1 MRASAAGHF
10 AALAVLRALEGDA
23 VGVISAFLQAAPR
36 SDDDMDAVSDSLPGG
51 PVYGNNRALAKC
63 VFAFVRAWWSQLD
76 ATSQT
81 SSSGTS
87 GREVL
92 SGTSSSGVLP
102 ATESDDNLPQPVFP
116 TTFASSAITDD
127 FERILA
133 SITRSVIL
141 SAMPNSGASPD
152 FFTCPR
158 LEANPMACNSSA
170 SEADGTSSWRDTCP
184 LAPRSWLANM
194 SNVDASKEIAVIRRY
209 LLRALPDLISI
220 DEAAA
225 ASLVLDLLGAEQ
237 ATEVIPA
244 LDKFPRLQVGTT
256 AS

>member
-1 MRASAAGHF
+1 
-10 AALAVLRALEGDA
+10 
-23 VGVISAFLQAAPR
+23 
-36 SDDDMDAVSDSLPGG
+36 
-51 PVYGNNRALAKC
+51 
-63 VFAFVRAWWSQLD
+63 
-76 ATSQT
+76 
-81 SSSGTS
+81 
-87 GREVL
+87 
-92 SGTSSSGVLP
+92 
-102 ATESDDNLPQPVFP
+102 
-116 TTFASSAITDD
+116 
-127 FERILA
+127 
-133 SITRSVIL
+133 
-141 SAMPNSGASPD
+141 MPNSGASPD

-158 LEANPMACNSSA
+158 LEANPTACNSSA
-170 SEADGTSSWRDTCP
+170 SEAAEYLVVACTCP